1 MLHSSQ
7 GQEGRVICDK
17 LYEAMTDGYN
27 QLIYVSD
34 KESDYVDDAIM
45 MAYEDFIADMIQEV
59 EDELIEEGY
68 IKDEE

>member
-1 MLHSSQ
+1 
-7 GQEGRVICDK
+7 
-17 LYEAMTDGYN
+17 MTDGYN

-68 IKDEE
+68 IKEEE